1 MATTLSARESSP
13 ASLNSAE
20 AKSHGSYIGDEEV
33 KEELPARGKGSARS
47 ASDASPA
54 AATTVYEE
62 EALKAITKVEVPET
76 RTDKDGDDSS
86 FTSYKV
92 VTTDESGASTTV
104 WRRFRQFEQ
113 LHEAL
118 EGEGLVL
125 AGLELPEKK
134 WFGNMDADFVAE
146 RRGHLAAY
154 LAALVGHKTAGASLT
169 LRGFLK
175 EADRFDWPAAFGAI
189 DLSVH
194 DLPHKSSCTEWWYYN
209 THLTSTAGREFS
221 AFVCF
226 FRVLKFVDREHGN
239 KKYYAHAL
247 NWAITDVESG
257 AYYHDSLLDKD
268 APKMIKK
275 MLEREGEVE
284 DPVLRR
290 AMTEVLDK
298 GNVPLPDRLFN
309 AAEGYPKCSER
320 EMSMDFEDAT
330 LTKDTSGR
338 YRVKAAMPDG
348 SAGLDLLFDPTKPA
362 IRHGLN
368 GVVKGHEG
376 DDMFYYFLP
385 RCRVTGTLH
394 VRGNE
399 PASVSGAG
407 WYDHEFGG
415 RMDVIEGTVDAEDV
429 SVSMDNYAW
438 EWAACQLDNGY
449 EITGA
454 VLVDP
459 RDPKNHKI
467 METRVVVVDPR
478 GRRLQP
484 KDLKLEGLNTW
495 TSVRT
500 FSAYPTRWRLTVE
513 SMGIDLTLKA
523 TVEDQEFMSLIAKPA
538 FWEGRVDVDGT
549 FAGAPITGRG
559 FVERNGFTPLKKLTT
574 FFKAVG
580 ERVRTAVR
588 QVYPDHPSY
597 DETKRLVA
605 SDEFEHY
612 MAGVPCDRLAEVL
625 LKPVRE
631 IADRGGKS
639 WRSYGVLACVDIVGG
654 DSRGVVD
661 WLAMP
666 EFMHVGSLIVDDIQD
681 RSETR
686 RGGPCAHLLFGEPLC
701 INAGTAA
708 YFQGQKLLDL
718 PGMSDKMQVRMYD
731 LYFQAL
737 RAGHAGQAL
746 DISGLDYLMPTVVES
761 GDIRVAEERILGIH
775 MLKTAV
781 PAGVLARMGAV
792 FGKAT
797 PEVEAAV
804 GGYFE
809 AVGLAFQIMD
819 DVLNLR
825 GLYTNDADLKKAG
838 LMKTLGEDITAG
850 KVTIPVVKAMGRIK
864 SREERAALWDTV
876 SSKPEDRET
885 VVRVIKQ
892 LEELGAVEAC
902 VEQATKLVEDAWKV
916 MDAAVPDSFAKIMLR
931 SFGWFVIE
939 RAG

>member
-1 MATTLSARESSP
+1 MATMAAREVSP
-13 ASLNSAE
+13 ASVGSFEGKSA
-20 AKSHGSYIGDEEV
+20 ASYHTGDEEV
-33 KEELPARGKGSARS
+33 KEELPARVKS
-47 ASDASPA
+47 ASEPRTEPTT
-54 AATTVYEE
+54 TTVYEE
-62 EALKAITKVEVPET
+62 EAPKALSKVEVTET
-76 RTDKDGDDSS
+76 RTDTEGDNS
-86 FTSYKV
+86 FTSYCV
-92 VTTDESGASTTV
+92 VSTDEAGAATTV

-113 LHEAL
+113 LHEAMEA
-118 EGEGLVL
+118 EGVT
-125 AGLELPEKK
+125 GLELPEKK
-134 WFGNMDADFVAE
+134 WFGNMEPEFIAE
-146 RRGHLAAY
+146 RRAGLATY
-154 LAALVGHKTAGASLT
+154 LAALLAHKTAGTSLT
-169 LRGFLK
+169 FRGFLK
-175 EADRFDWPAAFGAI
+175 DADRFDWPASFGPI

-194 DLPHKSSCTEWWYYN
+194 DLPHASSCTEWWYYN
-209 THLTSTAGREFS
+209 THLTSTSGREYS
-221 AFVCF
+221 AFVTF
-226 FRVLKFVDREHGN
+226 FRVLKYVDKEHDN

-247 NWAITDVESG
+247 SWAISDLETG
-257 AYYHDSLLDKD
+257 AYFQDSLLDKD
-268 APKMIKK
+268 SPKMIKK
-275 MLEREGEVE
+275 MLERPGEVE

-290 AMTEVLDK
+290 AMTEVLEK
-298 GNVPLPDRLFN
+298 GHVPLPDRMFN
-309 AAEGYPKCSER
+309 DKEGFPKCSER
-320 EMSMDFEDAT
+320 ELSMDFEDGQ

-338 YRVKAAMPDG
+338 YRLKARLPDG
-348 SAGLDLLFDPTKPA
+348 SAGLELMFDPSKPA
-362 IRHGLN
+362 VRHGLN
-368 GVVKGHEG
+368 GVVKGHDG
-376 DDMFYYFLP
+376 DDMFYYFIP
-385 RCRVTGTLH
+385 RCRVTGTIT
-394 VRGNE
+394 VRG
-399 PASVSGAG
+399 ATSSVSGAG

-415 RMDVIEGTVDAEDV
+415 RTDVVEGRVEGEDV

-438 EWAACQLDNGY
+438 EWAAVQLDNGF

-454 VLVDP
+454 VLMDV
-459 RDPKNHKI
+459 RDPKNHKN

-478 GRRLQP
+478 GRRMQP
-484 KDLKLEGLNTW
+484 KDLTLEGLNSW

-500 FSAYPTRWRLTVE
+500 FSTYPTRWRLCIP
-513 SMGIDLTLKA
+513 SMGVDLTLKA
-523 TVEDQEFMSLIAKPA
+523 AFDDQEFMTLIAKPA
-538 FWEGRVDVDGT
+538 FWEGRVEVDGT
-549 FAGAPITGRG
+549 FNGTPITGRG

-580 ERVRTAVR
+580 ARVREAVR
-588 QVYPDHPSY
+588 QVYPDHPTY

-612 MAGVPCDRLAEVL
+612 MKGVPSDRLADVL

-686 RGGPCAHLLFGEPLC
+686 RGGPCAHLIYGEPLC

-718 PGMSDKMQVRMYD
+718 PGMDDKMQVRMYD

-746 DISGLDYLMPTVVES
+746 DISGLDYLMPTVVET

-781 PAGVLARMGAV
+781 PAGVLARMGTV
-792 FGKAT
+792 FGRAS
-797 PEVEAAV
+797 PAVEAAV

-825 GLYTNDADLKKAG
+825 GLYTNDADLKKTG

-850 KVTIPVVKAMGRIK
+850 KVTIPVVKAMGRLK
-864 SREERAALWDTV
+864 TREERAALWDTV

-902 VEQATKLVEDAWKV
+902 VEQATELVESAWAV
-916 MDAAVPDSFAKIMLR
+916 MDEHVPDSFAKIMLR
-931 SFGWFVIE
+931 GFGWFVIE